1 MDVIT
6 FGTVFLE
13 IVFGHVPGLPGPGE
27 EIFADEFAV
36 SCGGA
41 VTVASAASRSG
52 VQASLSTVL
61 GDDLGSR
68 VVEEHCRQARVDL
81 STSHYVTGRSAGI
94 TVVVNFDDDR
104 AFITYLPPRPPTE
117 TRETERWLE
126 LLRRHRPSWCYL
138 HAGSGLPDLLSQ
150 ARSLGIKVA
159 LDVGHNAI
167 ASDRDA
173 VISCARLSDVFLPNA
188 EELRR
193 LTRADSLDEAITAAV
208 SWCRCLV
215 VKRGGEGA
223 IAADRNSR
231 TEVTEGLRPVKVRD
245 RTGAG
250 DAFAGALVGALC
262 QGAWMTEAAA
272 AGNAAGSDTV
282 NRLGAVGEV
291 EVEGLSVAAPS
302 LAAELLRS
310 ATGEAAAASG
320 LDDESNG
327 HGGPAGRP
335 GG

>member
-13 IVFGHVPGLPGPGE
+13 IVFGHVPAMPGPGE

-41 VTVASAASRSG
+41 VTVASAASQSG
-52 VQASLSTVL
+52 VRASLSTIL

-68 VVEEHCRQARVDL
+68 VVEEHCRHADVDL
-81 STSHYVTGRSAGI
+81 STSRYVTGRSAGI

-117 TRETERWLE
+117 TCETDRWLE
-126 LLRRHRPSWCYL
+126 VLRRHRPSWCYL
-138 HAGSGLPDLLSQ
+138 HAGPGLSGLLSQ
-150 ARSLGIKVA
+150 ARSMGIKIA
-159 LDVGHNAI
+159 LDVGLNAI
-167 ASDRDA
+167 ASDPGA
-173 VISCARLSDVFLPNA
+173 VIGCARLSDVFLPNA

-193 LTRADSLDEAITAAV
+193 LTQAASLDDAITTAV

-223 IAADRNSR
+223 VAADRNSR
-231 TEVTEGLRPVKVRD
+231 TEVTEGLRPLKVRD

-272 AGNAAGSDTV
+272 VANAAGSETV
-282 NRLGAVGEV
+282 NRLGAVGE
-291 EVEGLSVAAPS
+291 
-302 LAAELLRS
+302 
-310 ATGEAAAASG
+310 
-320 LDDESNG
+320 
-327 HGGPAGRP
+327 
-335 GG
+335 